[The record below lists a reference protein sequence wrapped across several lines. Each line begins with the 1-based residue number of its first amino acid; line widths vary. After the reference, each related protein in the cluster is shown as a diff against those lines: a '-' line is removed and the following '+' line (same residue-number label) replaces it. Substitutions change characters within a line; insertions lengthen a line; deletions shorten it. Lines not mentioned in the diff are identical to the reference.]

1 MVHATPIATVAAFL
15 RDLRLYDASAAVGAL
30 GRIPVSIMCGTRDRV
45 TPILHSQQL
54 AALLPTPNSL
64 PSPVAGT
71 WWVWSNRRSSEK
83 RSIGYLSV
91 RRPITGSIHLQ
102 RIWSERDVS
111 VDSAATAVRSMIA
124 DIDVD
129 PESDEFLCALDRLW
143 EKMLSERVA
152 EIVGLRREQ
161 TWSADEPGW
170 EGNSSLD
177 YYPRRDVWR
186 TTVHTGR
193 TAGGE
198 EVKIPLAL
206 LAPVLIGLVPV
217 LAGVTAPANPFV
229 ALLVCIGL
237 AAGIEAVGLW
247 WWTRRDPLRLSE
259 EDKTEIG
266 VAVTALQ
273 TLISAGGAH
282 VELRLALAAS
292 ALVDEIRTVPV
303 WESEDLDI
311 GRIRLNLDEQLA
323 EILAHAGELATVRAT
338 LGTPA
343 AGSSPQASQ
352 RGKLTW

>member
-1 MVHATPIATVAAFL
+1 M
-15 RDLRLYDASAAVGAL
+15 
-30 GRIPVSIMCGTRDRV
+30 
-45 TPILHSQQL
+45 
-54 AALLPTPNSL
+54 
-64 PSPVAGT
+64 
-71 WWVWSNRRSSEK
+71 
-83 RSIGYLSV
+83 SV
-91 RRPITGSIHLQ
+91 
-102 RIWSERDVS
+102 E
-111 VDSAATAVRSMIA
+111 SAATAVRSMIA

-129 PESDEFLCALDRLW
+129 PESEEFLCALDRLW
-143 EKMLSERVA
+143 EQMLSERAA

-217 LAGVTAPANPFV
+217 LAGVTAQANPFV

-343 AGSSPQASQ
+343 AGSSPQALAAREAHLVSSRWLGRVERSLLTRVAALWSYRRHLLELQ
-352 RGKLTW
+352 ESITAGESLDRIHDGDRTIEGLLVNSAGDDLAASAIGQLATDLTDLRRARESALAELRGELYEFEERD